1 MTSQTLAYVRVSTE
15 DQIEFSPDAQA
26 KRCRDLARLRDLGPV
41 TVLADE
47 GWSGKNLERPA
58 MRELLRL
65 VETGDVDHL
74 LVWRWDRL
82 SRDQGDFAR
91 LVKLL
96 ECHHVKVHSVNE
108 GELDPS
114 TASGKFQIGMTGVA
128 AQYVRDQIVEN
139 TKMGQR
145 EAAERGR
152 WQNHAPTGYD
162 MMNGYLEP
170 NEMAPLV
177 QRIFALR
184 AEGASYP
191 VIAAEVGIKYSTVR
205 SICLNRAYLGQVKYS
220 GEWYPGIHAPLVN
233 DRQFNAA
240 QRGHTKGQRRS
251 KDLLSGKV
259 RCGLCGRVAGVH
271 YNDRN
276 QAIYRCRHR
285 GTGCS
290 QPGRSA
296 NGLQRAA
303 VLGMRVLADDADLQS
318 AIRYQLTAHQRAEEP
333 KGPSVAKVIA
343 SLQKK
348 ERKLLDLYYADQID
362 SDTFGPEHRR
372 LVTQIKTLQKEVDD
386 FARDQKTRDDAI
398 SKFDQGAAVLVN
410 LDLERLWN
418 AASPTERR
426 TLVEDLVDSV
436 YIYPDQITVQVAGAP
451 PFVVALDE
459 VGLTQGCKPVVSET
473 GLEPTRPKGHQ
484 PLKLARLP
492 IPPLRRGFHSSRW
505 PATAESLR
513 GCCRRQSRPRW

>member
-1 MTSQTLAYVRVSTE
+1 MSQTLAYVRVSTE
-15 DQIEFSPDAQA
+15 DQVEFSPDAQT

-65 VETGDVDHL
+65 VESGAVRHL

-82 SRDQGDFAR
+82 SRDQGDFSR
-91 LVKLL
+91 LVKMFSKYA
-96 ECHHVKVHSVNE
+96 VVVHSVNE
-108 GELDPS
+108 GDLDLS
-114 TASGKFQIGMTGVA
+114 SASGKMQIGVTGVF
-128 AQYVRDQIVEN
+128 AQYYRDQIVEN

-145 EAAERGR
+145 QAAESGR

-177 QRIFALR
+177 QRIFTLR

-205 SICLNRAYLGQVKYS
+205 SICLNRAYLGEVKYS
-220 GEWYPGIHAPLVN
+220 GDWYPGIHAPLVN
-233 DRQFNAA
+233 ERQFNAA

-290 QPGRSA
+290 QSGRSA
-296 NGLQRAA
+296 NGLHRAA
-303 VLGMRVLADDADLQS
+303 VLGMKVLADDADLQS
-318 AIRYQLTAHQRAEEP
+318 AIRRQLTAHQHAEKP
-333 KGPSVAKVIA
+333 KGPSVTSVIV

-348 ERKLLDLYYADQID
+348 ERKLLDLYYVDQID
-362 SDTFGPEHRR
+362 SGTFSSENRR
-372 LVTQIKTLQKEVDD
+372 IVTQIKTLQKEADD
-386 FARDQKTRDDAI
+386 FARDQKTRGEAVT
-398 SKFDQGAAVLVN
+398 KFDEVAALLVN
-410 LDLERLWN
+410 LDVERLWN
-418 AASPTERR
+418 AASPAEQR
-426 TLVEDLVDSV
+426 TLIEDLIDSV
-436 YIYPDQITVQVAGAP
+436 CIYPDQITVQVAGAP
-451 PFVVALDE
+451 PFIVALDE
-459 VGLTQGCKPVVSET
+459 VGLTQGCKPVVSE
-473 GLEPTRPKGHQ
+473 
-484 PLKLARLP
+484 
-492 IPPLRRGFHSSRW
+492 
-505 PATAESLR
+505 
-513 GCCRRQSRPRW
+513 SRPPQSPTGG

>member
-1 MTSQTLAYVRVSTE
+1 MSQTLAYVRVSTE
-15 DQIEFSPDAQA
+15 DQVEFSPDAQE

-41 TVLADE
+41 TVLSDE

-58 MRELLRL
+58 MTELLRL
-65 VETGDVDHL
+65 VECGKVDHL

-91 LVKLL
+91 LVKLFS
-96 ECHHVKVHSVNE
+96 EQGVMVHSVNE
-108 GELDPS
+108 GDLDLS
-114 TASGKFQIGMTGVA
+114 SASGKMQIGVTGVF
-128 AQYVRDQIVEN
+128 AQYYRDQIVEN

-145 EAAERGR
+145 QAAERGR

-162 MMNGYLEP
+162 MVNGQLLA

-184 AEGASYP
+184 AQGASYP
-191 VIAAEVGIKYSTVR
+191 EIASEVGIKYSTVR

-233 DRQFNAA
+233 EGQFNAA

-285 GTGCS
+285 GTGCGQS
-290 QPGRSA
+290 GRSA
-296 NGLQRAA
+296 NGLHRAA
-303 VLGMRVLADDADLQS
+303 VLGMKELANDVDLQW
-318 AIRYQLTAHQRAEEP
+318 AIRHQLTSHKRVASP
-333 KGPSVAKVIA
+333 KGPSVSSVIA
-343 SLQKK
+343 SLKKK
-348 ERKLLDLYYADQID
+348 ERKLLDLYYADQIEP
-362 SDTFGPEHRR
+362 DTFAGEHHRI
-372 LVTQIKTLQKEVDD
+372 VAQMKTLQKEADD
-386 FARDQKTRDDAI
+386 FERDEKIRDQAVT
-398 SKFDQGAAVLVN
+398 KFDQVAELLAN

-418 AASPTERR
+418 AASLAEQR

-436 YIYPDQITVQVAGAP
+436 CIYPDQITVQVAGAP
-451 PFVVALDE
+451 PFIVALSE
-459 VGLTQGCKPVVSET
+459 VGLTQGCKPVVSEA
-473 GLEPTRPKGHQ
+473 GLEPARP
-484 PLKLARLP
+484 
-492 IPPLRRGFHSSRW
+492 
-505 PATAESLR
+505 
-513 GCCRRQSRPRW
+513 